1 MQFIDV
7 YDYLLL
13 PLYLFAFYFIVVIK
27 SRKFGHEAIR
37 QYMIIGFFLHMLGSF
52 MYCMV
57 IQYYYGFGDSF
68 GFYLG
73 SNFIRDVIDKTGD
86 PINAFFTSSAGY
98 EKWYPAIPG
107 LDQPLPTGIDVD
119 SNLTVMKISA
129 LLSYVTFN
137 SYLIISM
144 FFGLFS
150 VAGLWKLYKTMNEVL
165 QKKAPGLLAIFILCA
180 PSVCFWGSGL
190 IKDSICLGCIGFIVH
205 YCHNILVKK
214 RLRIKEIVLLALLSY
229 LLFIIKPYLGA
240 SLGVAFILGYV
251 IYIIKR
257 YRKDFIKLA
266 AVGIML
272 IAAGIALMVVLSSTL
287 DSIINDSKDNIET
300 FKEAYQTEDEFND
313 VSSFATANVDI
324 SIEGILLQSPLAVF
338 TTLYRPFP
346 WESGKLV
353 MFFSALESLLMLM
366 MLIYVLAKCH
376 FWRFFR
382 LLISDPYC
390 FLAFVFVMI
399 MGVIVGLSTFNFGT
413 MVRYR
418 LPMLPFYCFMLLS
431 IYIRNKAWEQKNL
444 KD

>member
-37 QYMIIGFFLHMLGSF
+37 QYMIFGFFMHMLGSF

-119 SNLTVMKISA
+119 SNITVMKISA

-180 PSVCFWGSGL
+180 PSVCFWGTRL
-190 IKDSICLGCIGFIVH
+190 IKYSICLGCIGFIVH
-205 YCHNILVKK
+205 YCHNRFDKN
-214 RLRIKEIVLLALLSY
+214 RL
-229 LLFIIKPYLGA
+229 
-240 SLGVAFILGYV
+240 
-251 IYIIKR
+251 
-257 YRKDFIKLA
+257 
-266 AVGIML
+266 
-272 IAAGIALMVVLSSTL
+272 
-287 DSIINDSKDNIET
+287 
-300 FKEAYQTEDEFND
+300 
-313 VSSFATANVDI
+313 
-324 SIEGILLQSPLAVF
+324 
-338 TTLYRPFP
+338 
-346 WESGKLV
+346 
-353 MFFSALESLLMLM
+353 
-366 MLIYVLAKCH
+366 
-376 FWRFFR
+376 
-382 LLISDPYC
+382 
-390 FLAFVFVMI
+390 
-399 MGVIVGLSTFNFGT
+399 
-413 MVRYR
+413 
-418 LPMLPFYCFMLLS
+418 
-431 IYIRNKAWEQKNL
+431 
-444 KD
+444 